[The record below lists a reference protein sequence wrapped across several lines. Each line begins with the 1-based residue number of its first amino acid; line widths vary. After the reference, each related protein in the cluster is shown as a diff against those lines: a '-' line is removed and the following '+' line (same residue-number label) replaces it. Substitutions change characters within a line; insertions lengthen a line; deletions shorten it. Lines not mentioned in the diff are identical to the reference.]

1 MTRLIS
7 LFFAIAAL
15 VAGSSMPSAAQEMT
29 DEELMNRGKRVFV
42 LCRSCHTLE
51 ADGRHKV
58 GPNLHGMFGSKAGVK
73 DGFRYSDAV
82 LESGII
88 WSAETLE
95 EWLVKPKDFL
105 PGNKMAFAGVRKESD
120 RDALIAYLKA
130 ETSAAE

>member
-1 MTRLIS
+1 
-7 LFFAIAAL
+7 
-15 VAGSSMPSAAQEMT
+15 
-29 DEELMNRGKRVFV
+29 
-42 LCRSCHTLE
+42 
-51 ADGRHKV
+51 
-58 GPNLHGMFGSKAGVK
+58 MFGSKAGAK

-130 ETSAAE
+130 ETAAAE

>member
-1 MTRLIS
+1 MRFMS
-7 LFFAIAAL
+7 LLFASAAL

-29 DEELMNRGKRVFV
+29 DEELLTRGKRVFV
-42 LCRSCHTLE
+42 LCRSCHTVE

-58 GPNLHGMFGSKAGVK
+58 GPNLHGMFGSEAGAK
-73 DGFRYSDAV
+73 EGFRYSDAV

-105 PGNKMAFAGVRKESD
+105 PGNKMAFAGVRKEED
-120 RDALIAYLKA
+120 RKALIAYLKS
-130 ETSAAE
+130 ETNAAE